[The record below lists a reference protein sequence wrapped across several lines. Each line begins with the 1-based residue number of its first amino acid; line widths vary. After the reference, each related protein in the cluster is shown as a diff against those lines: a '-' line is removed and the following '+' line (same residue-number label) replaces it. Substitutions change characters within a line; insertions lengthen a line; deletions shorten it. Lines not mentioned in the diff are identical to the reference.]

1 MRSNQLPFLLKIL
14 NSALLSFAFLA
25 GFGAP
30 AGVPQVAS
38 AAVSERSGDVSV
50 SELQEHVRINKASWR
65 AGRTSHSDWHMSEK
79 KALLGAPLSEVR
91 TDGDYGKSNRVWE
104 DALPEDFDWRDY
116 EGTNYVSP
124 VRDQGRCGSCVAFA
138 MGSTYETQLNIA
150 TRTAGRVWSFSP
162 QHLFSCGG
170 GSCSMG
176 WFPASAVDFLAKKG
190 IPEEACFPYVSG
202 AVGSDVACK
211 LSCSDSRSRSVKGLL
226 RVKSK
231 GMRASAVDEVKRAL
245 LNGPLMTTMKVYA
258 DFYHYAG
265 GVYRYQK
272 GAMLGGHAVMIVGWR
287 NEDRAWIARNS
298 WGTGWGEQGD
308 FRIAWD
314 DPSGVGGLFY
324 GVQPSDDFSGI
335 FLQGFADERTL
346 RQPTELSVRSEK
358 LSFISASLEIR
369 GSSAAQALVSKP
381 FSSVGRLVFD
391 PREFQD
397 GVYTLQAR
405 VVLADG
411 TQRISQSRIVFIRNG
426 QASASIKIDRMK
438 AGMNVWDK
446 VIPHFVVTSSPVPLG
461 KVRYKI
467 VSGKGAIIRVRSTDH
482 TADRVALTLN
492 PEGLPLGRYQLV
504 AEAVSDDE
512 EVLASDSLEFNVIE
526 K

>member
-1 MRSNQLPFLLKIL
+1 MRLVWSSYLPKIL
-14 NSALLSFAFLA
+14 NSALLSLASLTGYGALA
-25 GFGAP
+25 GIS
-30 AGVPQVAS
+30 QVAL
-38 AAVSERSGDVSV
+38 AAVSERSGDVSF
-50 SELQEHVRINKASWR
+50 SELQEQIRIKKVSWR
-65 AGRTSHSDWHMSEK
+65 AGRTSHSDWHISEK

-91 TDGDYGKSNRVWE
+91 TDGDYGKSSRVWE
-104 DALPEDFDWRDY
+104 DALPETFDWRDY

-150 TRTAGRVWSFSP
+150 TRSAGRVWSFSP

-176 WFPASAVDFLAKKG
+176 WFPVSAVDYLAKKG
-190 IPEEACFPYVSG
+190 LPEEACFPYVSG

-231 GMRASAVDEVKRAL
+231 GMRASAVDEVKKAL
-245 LNGPLMTTMKVYA
+245 LSGPLMTTMKVYA
-258 DFYHYAG
+258 DFYHYTG
-265 GVYRYQK
+265 GVYRHQK

-287 NEDRAWIARNS
+287 NEDRAWIVRNS
-298 WGTGWGEQGD
+298 WGSGWGEQGD

-324 GVQPSDDFSGI
+324 GVQPADDFSGI
-335 FLQGFADERTL
+335 FLQGLADERTL
-346 RQPTELSVRSEK
+346 RQPAELSVRSEK

-369 GSSAAQALVSKP
+369 GNSGQSLVSKP
-381 FSSVGRLVFD
+381 FSSDGKLVFD

-397 GVYTLQAR
+397 GVYTIQAR
-405 VVLADG
+405 AVLSDG
-411 TQRISQSRIVFIRNG
+411 TQRISQARIVFVRNG
-426 QASASIKIDRMK
+426 PASASIKIDRMK
-438 AGMNVWDK
+438 SGMNIWEK
-446 VIPHFVVTSSPVPLG
+446 VIPHFVVTSSPVPLA

-467 VSGKGAIIRVRSTDH
+467 VSAKGAIVRVRSTDH

-492 PEGLPLGRYQLV
+492 PEGLELGRYQLV
-504 AEAVSDDE
+504 AEAVSDEE
-512 EVLASDSLEFNVIE
+512 EVLASDSLEFNITE